1 MVDPI
6 SNASNPRE
14 IGVGLSRQQSSPAS
28 PAMPNPST
36 NLMRGQRI
44 GQRVEILEAAVE
56 KLIRRSMPSNS
67 KLQIEQDRETGTFIY
82 RSVDPETGKV
92 LRQWPP
98 EQLLEMR
105 AHLSDLE
112 GMLFDKEI

>member
-28 PAMPNPST
+28 PALPNPAT
-36 NLMRGQRI
+36 NLMRA
-44 GQRVEILEAAVE
+44 QRVEVLEQAVE
-56 KLIRRSMPSNS
+56 KLIRRSLPSNS

-82 RSVDPETGKV
+82 RSVDPETGEV

-98 EQLLEMR
+98 EQLLKLRES
-105 AHLSDLE
+105 LTEIE
-112 GMLFDKEI
+112 GLLFDKQV

>member
-6 SNASNPRE
+6 SSSRE

-28 PAMPNPST
+28 PALPSPAT
-36 NLMRGQRI
+36 NLAR
-44 GQRVEILEAAVE
+44 GQRVEVLEEAVE
-56 KLIRRSMPSNS
+56 KLIRRSLPSNS

-82 RSVDPETGKV
+82 RSVDPETGEV

-98 EQLLEMR
+98 DQLLKLRES
-105 AHLSDLE
+105 LTEIE
-112 GMLFDKEI
+112 GLLFDKQV